1 MVPAPAKEVQER
13 TEPLD
18 LAHGNRWLWQRPG
31 YRVVQG
37 TLNRERG
44 GSSGI
49 RRNGRGEM
57 EQILERKAESREF
70 RVLKHCFSLYFNWN
84 GAMHVP

>member
-1 MVPAPAKEVQER
+1 M
-13 TEPLD
+13 
-18 LAHGNRWLWQRPG
+18 
-31 YRVVQG
+31 VQG
-37 TLNRERG
+37 TLSSERG

-57 EQILERKAESREF
+57 VLERKAESREF

-84 GAMHVP
+84 GVMHVP